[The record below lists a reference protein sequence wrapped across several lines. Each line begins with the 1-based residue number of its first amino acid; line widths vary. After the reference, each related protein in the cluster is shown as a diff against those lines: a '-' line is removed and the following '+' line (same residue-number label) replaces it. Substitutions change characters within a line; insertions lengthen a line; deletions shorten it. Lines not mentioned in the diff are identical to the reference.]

1 MRSKRV
7 TSTGLAVAVCM
18 ACFLFVLIQ
27 DIQGNP
33 ILTPGVWKDI
43 SPSRGSSEVWYVRVD
58 PGNPNTIYACT
69 GGDGLFKSTN
79 AGSIWSQINVCPYI
93 AGLEIDPKNSQH
105 LYVGGWQN
113 GDFWESLD
121 GGATWTKKPLIG
133 SPDVGGWAV
142 DPSDF
147 RHIIL
152 SWHYIFDGNGTF
164 CESKDGGNTWNSITI
179 PGVQGA
185 STKGMHFLY
194 QPELKIGD
202 NRTWLVTGEGS
213 GFWRTS
219 DAGATWTNV
228 APGIT
233 GTHGG
238 LKTTYYTKEGVL
250 YLGGNPCPVRSTD
263 NGITWERI
271 CGNLNNNYYA
281 SLIGDGKK
289 LYLGADY
296 PSSALFTSSE
306 NDGKTWQAGTQIF
319 SPGPGDLAFDSVN
332 RILYLAQRKPGLYAL
347 KIIDPTTSVVMGKPI
362 KRNTASTRM
371 SVVPVG
377 TMRFVPESRGVAYD
391 IRGKLVDR
399 NKIGRQLVILN
410 PRSGGSFPASRR

>member
-1 MRSKRV
+1 MISMMQRIFGS
-7 TSTGLAVAVCM
+7 AVA
-18 ACFLFVLIQ
+18 ACFACILFVSTQ
-27 DIQGNP
+27 TATANP
-33 ILTPGVWKDI
+33 VLTPGVWKDI
-43 SPSRGSSEVWYVRVD
+43 SPQRSGGEVWYVRID
-58 PGNPNTIYACT
+58 PNDPNTIYACT
-69 GGDGLFKSTN
+69 GGAGLFKSTD
-79 AGSIWSQINVCPYI
+79 AGSTWKQINVCPYI

-152 SWHYIFDGNGTF
+152 SWHFIFDGNGTF
-164 CESKDGGNTWNSITI
+164 CESTDGGNTWKSITI

-194 QPELKIGD
+194 EPKLNIG
-202 NRTWLVTGEGS
+202 NSRTWLVTGEGS

-281 SLIGDGKK
+281 SLIGDGNT

-306 NDGKTWQAGTQIF
+306 NDGKTWQAGSQIF
-319 SPGPGDLAFDSVN
+319 SPGPGDMAFDAVN
-332 RILYLAQRKPGLYAL
+332 HILYLAQRTPGLYAL
-347 KIIDPTTSVVMGKPI
+347 KVIDPTTSVAVKKPI
-362 KRNTASTRM
+362 KKNTAST
-371 SVVPVG
+371 G
-377 TMRFVPESRGVAYD
+377 TRVIPAGMIGSAAMIQGAAYD
-391 IRGKLVDR
+391 FRGKLVDR
-399 NKIGRQLVILN
+399 SKM
-410 PRSGGSFPASRR
+410 GSQTVVLKSHR